1 MRSRATSRTASRTG
15 SRTLSLERTNNQPSP
30 NTNSGSAGSGLL
42 TQVGSSY
49 RFLTEEDSR
58 SHADHPQVDQMLL
71 ATLTCRDVAILLALD
86 QYRYLDRHQLEQLF
100 FQGPRSAQLRLR
112 YLSVSGLVLCWRMR
126 RKPGRVL
133 RPWIFLLSSRGAR
146 LLAEVSGTTSSP
158 FVKRAEHA
166 QTAAFHVV
174 HDIEANA
181 FFVDVATAS
190 SVILE
195 QGLYHWVG
203 ERGCWRA
210 YAEAHELGPIPD
222 GWGRYLLPEG
232 EVIFFL
238 EWDRATLRRS
248 RIRSKV
254 SQYRTYFRGR
264 QRAATTNVLFVVPSI
279 SREAQIRE
287 EILAVIRDTA
297 NESCRF
303 WTTTTERLQGVGP
316 LGPIWRSSGSHV
328 GLKRLADLPKQP
340 RSSYSLEGCIGKPAW
355 WERRPAGGQG
365 A

>member
-1 MRSRATSRTASRTG
+1 
-15 SRTLSLERTNNQPSP
+15 
-30 NTNSGSAGSGLL
+30 
-42 TQVGSSY
+42 
-49 RFLTEEDSR
+49 
-58 SHADHPQVDQMLL
+58 LL

-112 YLSVSGLVLCWRMR
+112 YLLESGLVLAWRMR

-133 RPWIFLLSSRGAR
+133 APWVFLLSLRGAR
-146 LLAEVSGTTSSP
+146 LLAEVSQVASGP
-158 FVKRAEHA
+158 FVRRAEHA
-166 QTAAFHVV
+166 RSAAFHVL

-181 FFVDVATAS
+181 FFVALAVAS
-190 SVILE
+190 RNLPE

-222 GWGRYLLPEG
+222 GWVRYLLPER
-232 EVIFFL
+232 EVVFFL
-238 EWDRATLRRS
+238 EWDRATLRRA

-254 SQYRTYFRGR
+254 SQYRGYFRGR
-264 QRAATTNVLFVVPSI
+264 QRATTTNVLFVVPSD
-279 SREAQIRE
+279 SREDQVRE
-287 EILAVIRDTA
+287 EIATVLSGAVS
-297 NESCRF
+297 ESCRF
-303 WTTTTERLQGVGP
+303 WTTTTNHLQTEGP
-316 LGPIWRSSGSHV
+316 LGAIWRTAGFRT
-328 GLKRLADLPKQP
+328 GLKRLAELPHQP
-340 RSSYSLEGCIGKPAW
+340 RSSYPADACVGKPAW

>member
-1 MRSRATSRTASRTG
+1 MKRRATSRTASRTA
-15 SRTLSLERTNNQPSP
+15 SRTGSFETTNIQPSP
-30 NTNSGSAGSGLL
+30 NTKSGSAGSGLL
-42 TQVGSSY
+42 TQVGPSY
-49 RFLTEEDSR
+49 RLLSEEDSR
-58 SHADHPQVDQMLL
+58 PTANHARFDQMLL

-112 YLSVSGLVLCWRMR
+112 YLSESGLVLRWRMR

-146 LLAEVSGTTSSP
+146 LLAEVSGITSTP

-166 QTAAFHVV
+166 QTAAFHVL

-190 SVILE
+190 SATRD

-264 QRAATTNVLFVVPSI
+264 QRAATTNVLFVVPSV

-287 EILAVIRDTA
+287 EILAVIRDAA

-303 WTTTTERLQGVGP
+303 WTTTTERLQNAGP
-316 LGPIWRSSGSHV
+316 LGSIWRSSVSGI
-328 GLKRLADLPKQP
+328 GLKRLGDLPKQS
-340 RSSYSLEGCIGKPAW
+340 RSSYLLEGCIGKPAW

>member
-1 MRSRATSRTASRTG
+1 MKRRSTSRTASRTA
-15 SRTLSLERTNNQPSP
+15 SPTLSFDRTKMQPSP
-30 NTNSGSAGSGLL
+30 NTKSAVAGSGLL
-42 TQVGSSY
+42 TQVGSSD
-49 RFLTEEDSR
+49 RFLTDEDSR
-58 SHADHPQVDQMLL
+58 LRADHARFDQMLL

-100 FQGPRSAQLRLR
+100 FRGPRSAQLRLR
-112 YLSVSGLVLCWRMR
+112 YLSESGLVLCWRIR

-133 RPWIFLLSSRGAR
+133 GPWVFLLSPRGAR
-146 LLAEVSGTTSSP
+146 LLADLSGANSGP
-158 FVKRAEHA
+158 FVRRAEHA
-166 QTAAFHVV
+166 QTAAFHVL

-190 SVILE
+190 RAIRDR
-195 QGLYHWVG
+195 GLYHWVG

-210 YAEAHELGPIPD
+210 YAEARELGPIPD

-264 QRAATTNVLFVVPSI
+264 QRAATTNVLFVVPSV
-279 SREAQIRE
+279 SREEQIRD
-287 EILAVIRDTA
+287 EIAAVITGVVSDT
-297 NESCRF
+297 CRF
-303 WTTTTERLQGVGP
+303 WTTTTERLQNVGP
-316 LGPIWRSSGSHV
+316 LGPIWRSSGSRI

-340 RSSYSLEGCIGKPAW
+340 RSSYSVEGCIGKPAW